1 MSECLCMKFEELE
14 QLCVDLEGIDTQIQQ
29 KIKQIS
35 DLEEK
40 AEHLKEENELERMM
54 AEVRG
59 EKPPAGHR
67 LEELEKAKEE
77 LKNLKSSSEELKNKA
92 LKGMAELDLPVSKP
106 EIDSEGNVVMTLEG
120 GPYEKSAKF
129 IADKFDSSVPLNID
143 GVLLD
148 SNKIVVT
155 KVGDLEKELEKQKKG
170 LQKLLVF
177 KKNINRMARVAL
189 GEDDPEIK
197 KVIEYMRKGAYT
209 DIWEAAGS
217 KQKVVF
223 EKLYRDLGITESS
236 GKKRVQNF
244 FTNSQRM
251 LGEAFPFINVGPGVW
266 ERTFFGSLVWRRYQ
280 TLHPSIKE
288 PEEAIK
294 EVQEEAEGEAEVR
307 ARKTEPKIQ
316 PLNKYMENKELDK
329 ILYGNAGDEDANSR

>member
-1 MSECLCMKFEELE
+1 MKFEELE

-59 EKPPAGHR
+59 EKPPVGHG
-67 LEELEKAKEE
+67 LEELGQAKDE
-77 LKNLKSSSEELKNKA
+77 LKNLKGSLEELKKKA
-92 LKGMAELDLPVSKP
+92 LKGMAELDLPVSKLG
-106 EIDSEGNVVMTLEG
+106 IDSEGNVVMTLEG
-120 GPYEKSAKF
+120 GPYEKSANF
-129 IADKFDSSVPLNID
+129 IADKFDSSVPLDID

-155 KVGDLEKELEKQKKG
+155 KVGDLKEELEKQKKG
-170 LQKLLVF
+170 LQKLRAF
-177 KKNINRMARVAL
+177 KQNIRRMARVAM

-197 KVIEYMRKGAYT
+197 RVIEYMRKGPYT
-209 DIWEAAGS
+209 DIWEAVGS

-223 EKLYRDLGITESS
+223 QNLYRDLGIIESS
-236 GKKRVQNF
+236 GKKKVRNF
-244 FTNSQRM
+244 FTNSQRA
-251 LGEAFPFINVGPGVW
+251 LGEVFPFINTGPGVW

-288 PEEAIK
+288 PEEAPK
-294 EVQEEAEGEAEVR
+294 EAEEESEGEAKVR
-307 ARKTEPKIQ
+307 TRKTEPKIR
-316 PLNKYMENKELDK
+316 PLNKYMETKELDK

>member
-1 MSECLCMKFEELE
+1 MAEWLCMNFQELE
-14 QLCVDLEGIDTQIQQ
+14 NLCVGLEDIDTQIQQ

-40 AEHLKEENELERMM
+40 AKDLKEETELKRMM

-59 EKPPAGHR
+59 EKPPVGHG
-67 LEELEKAKEE
+67 LEELGQAKEE
-77 LKNLKSSSEELKNKA
+77 LENLKSSLEKLKKKA

-106 EIDSEGNVVMTLEG
+106 GIDSEGNVVATLEG

-129 IADKFDSSVPLNID
+129 IADRFDSSVPLDID

-155 KVGDLEKELEKQKKG
+155 KVGDLKKESEKLKKG
-170 LQKLLVF
+170 LGKLLVF
-177 KKNINRMARVAL
+177 KQNIHRMALVAV
-189 GEDDPEIK
+189 GEEDPEIK
-197 KVIEYMRKGAYT
+197 KVIDYMRRGTYT

-223 EKLYRDLGITESS
+223 ENLYSELSITESS

-244 FTNSQRM
+244 FINSRKV
-251 LGEAFPFINVGPGVW
+251 LGKAFPFTNVGPGVW
-266 ERTFFGSLVWRRYQ
+266 ERAFFGSLVWRRYC
-280 TLHPSIKE
+280 TVYLSIKE
-288 PEEAIK
+288 SREISK
-294 EVQEEAEGEAEVR
+294 EAEKKGEDEAEVSE
-307 ARKTEPKIQ
+307 RKTKPEIQ
-316 PLNKYMENKELDK
+316 PLNKYIETKKLDK
-329 ILYGNAGDEDANSR
+329 VLYGNTSE

>member
-59 EKPPAGHR
+59 EKPPVGHG
-67 LEELEKAKEE
+67 LEELGQAKDE
-77 LKNLKSSSEELKNKA
+77 LKNLKGSLEELKKKA

-120 GPYEKSAKF
+120 GPYEKAAKF
-129 IADKFDSSVPLNID
+129 LADKFDSSVPLDLD

-155 KVGDLEKELEKQKKG
+155 KVGDPKKG
-170 LQKLLVF
+170 LQKLLVS
-177 KKNINRMARVAL
+177 KKNIYRMARVAT

-197 KVIEYMRKGAYT
+197 RVIKYMRQGTYT
-209 DIWEAAGS
+209 DIWEVAGS

-244 FTNSQRM
+244 FTNGQRT
-251 LGEAFPFINVGPGVW
+251 LGEAFPFINVRPGVW

-288 PEEAIK
+288 PEENLK
-294 EVQEEAEGEAEVR
+294 EAEEESEDEAEVR

-316 PLNKYMENKELDK
+316 PLNKYMETKELDK
-329 ILYGNAGDEDANSR
+329 ILYGNTGDEDANSR